1 MLQFF
6 KSRKFK
12 AFLLTLCALTVG
24 AVFAVAVRS
33 SSSPLTDAVGV
44 LFSPVQKLSGFVAE
58 KVDWFADSFRGS
70 GTYLREIER
79 LQQKIAEY
87 ENKIVDY
94 NAMEQKVASYEKML
108 GVKEENR
115 DFVLQRANVIGTDSA
130 DMFSSLIIDK
140 GSNDEIAI
148 NDPVISGN
156 YLVGIVSKVHPSYC
170 VVETLLSPDL
180 NISALESKT
189 RETAYVTTSIEL
201 SAKGACMM
209 AGLERTSAVTPG
221 GIVITSGV
229 GGTYPKGIIIGTV
242 SEVAESKY
250 DLSNYAV
257 IEPGVNVRE
266 TEDVYVITDFD
277 GQGIEEKID

>member
-12 AFLLTLCALTVG
+12 TFLLTLCALTVG
-24 AVFAVAVRS
+24 AVLAVAVRS
-33 SSSPLTDAVGV
+33 SASPFTSAVGMI
-44 LFSPVQKLSGFVAE
+44 FSPVQKFSGFVAD
-58 KVDWFADSFRGS
+58 KVDWFQNSFRGS
-70 GTYLREIER
+70 GTYLQEIER

-87 ENKIVDY
+87 ENKIVNY

-108 GVKEENR
+108 GVKEKNR
-115 DFVLQRANVIGTDSA
+115 DYVLQRADVIGTDSA

-140 GSNDEIAI
+140 GSNDDIAV

-170 VVETLLSPDL
+170 VVETVLSPDL

-189 RETAYVTTSIEL
+189 RETAYVTTTVEL
-201 SAKGACMM
+201 SGKGYCMLS
-209 AGLERTSAVTPG
+209 GLERTTGVTPG
-221 GIVITSGV
+221 GIVITSGI
-229 GGTYPKGIIIGTV
+229 GGTYPKGVIIGTV
-242 SEVAESKY
+242 SEVNESKY
-250 DLSNYAV
+250 DLSNFAV

-266 TEDVYVITDFD
+266 LEDVYVITDFD
-277 GQGIEEKID
+277 GQGIEEKVD

>member
-12 AFLLTLCALTVG
+12 TFLLVICALTTG
-24 AVFAVAVRS
+24 AVLAVAVRS
-33 SSSPLTDAVGV
+33 SASPFTSAIGV
-44 LFSPVQKLSGFVAE
+44 VFSPVQKLSGFVAE

-70 GTYLREIER
+70 GTYLQEIER
-79 LQQKIAEY
+79 LEQKIAEY

-108 GVKEENR
+108 GVKEKNP
-115 DFVLQRANVIGTDSA
+115 DYVLERATVIGTDSA

-140 GSNDEIAI
+140 GSKNDIQV
-148 NDPVISGN
+148 NDPVIYGN

-170 VVETLLSPDL
+170 VVETILSPDL

-189 RETAYVTTSIEL
+189 RETAYVTTNIEFSGKGNCML
-201 SAKGACMM
+201 S
-209 AGLERTSAVTPG
+209 GLERTTEVTPG
-221 GIVITSGV
+221 GIVITSGI

-257 IEPGVNVRE
+257 IDPGVDVRE
-266 TEDVYVITDFD
+266 IEDLFVITDFE

>member
-6 KSRKFK
+6 KSTKFK
-12 AFLLTLCALTVG
+12 TFLLTVCALTVG
-24 AVFAVAVRS
+24 AVLAVAVRS
-33 SSSPLTDAVGV
+33 SSSPFTSAVGV
-44 LFSPVQKLSGFVAE
+44 IFSPVQKLASVAAE
-58 KVDWFADSFRGS
+58 KVDWFRDSFRGS
-70 GTYLREIER
+70 GAYLQEIER

-87 ENKIVDY
+87 ENKMVDY

-108 GVKEENR
+108 GVKEKNP
-115 DFVLQRANVIGTDSA
+115 DYVLQRADVIGTDSA

-140 GSNDEIAI
+140 GSNDDIAV

-170 VVETLLSPDL
+170 VVETVLSPDL

-189 RETAYVTTSIEL
+189 RETAYVTTTPEL
-201 SAKGACMM
+201 SGKGSCMLS
-209 AGLERTSAVTPG
+209 GLERTTAVTPG
-221 GIVITSGV
+221 GLIITSGI

-242 SEVAESKY
+242 SEVVESKY

-257 IEPGVNVRE
+257 IEPGVDVRE
-266 TEDVYVITDFD
+266 IEDLFVITDFE
-277 GQGIEEKID
+277 GQGIEEKVD